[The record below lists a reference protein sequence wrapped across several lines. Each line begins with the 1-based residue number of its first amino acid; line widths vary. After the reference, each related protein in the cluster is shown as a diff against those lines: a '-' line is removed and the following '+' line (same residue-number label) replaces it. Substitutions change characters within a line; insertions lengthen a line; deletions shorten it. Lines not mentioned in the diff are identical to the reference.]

1 MIGSIRITHL
11 REAVSMGYLIWKLIH
26 VLGVVLFVGNITT
39 GILWKVQADRTRN
52 AALIAHVCANL
63 TRSDRFFTMP
73 GVLLIV
79 IAGVVAAIT
88 GHLPILGTGWIFWSI
103 VLLTISGLAFMLRV
117 APLQRR
123 MHALSTAGAQDG
135 QLDWPAY
142 EAATQSWNVWGMVA
156 LIAPLVAVALMVLKP
171 ALPGL

>member
-1 MIGSIRITHL
+1 
-11 REAVSMGYLIWKLIH
+11 MGYLIWKLIH

-52 AALIAHVCANL
+52 PALIAHVCAGL

-79 IAGVVAAIT
+79 IAGIAAAIA
-88 GHLPILGTGWIFWSI
+88 GNFPILGTGWIFWSI
-103 VLLTISGLAFMLRV
+103 VLLTISGVAFMIRV

-123 MHALSTAGAQDG
+123 MHALAAAGAQDDK
-135 QLDWPAY
+135 LDWPGYQALSR
-142 EAATQSWNVWGMVA
+142 SWNIWGMVA
-156 LIAPLVAVALMVLKP
+156 LVAPAIAVVLMVLKP
-171 ALPGL
+171 ALPAP

>member
-1 MIGSIRITHL
+1 
-11 REAVSMGYLIWKLIH
+11 MGYLIWKLIH

-52 AALIAHVCANL
+52 ATLIAHACAGL

-79 IAGVVAAIT
+79 IAGIVAAIT

-103 VLLTISGLAFMLRV
+103 VLLTISGVAFMLRV

-123 MHALSTAGAQDG
+123 MHALAAAGAKDG
-135 QLDWPAY
+135 QVDWRAY
-142 EAATQSWNVWGMVA
+142 DVATRSWNAWGMVA

>member
-1 MIGSIRITHL
+1 
-11 REAVSMGYLIWKLIH
+11 MGYLTWKLIH
-26 VLGVVLFVGNITT
+26 VLGVILFVGNITT

-52 AALIAHVCANL
+52 AALIAHACAGL

-79 IAGVVAAIT
+79 VAGIAAAIS
-88 GHLPILGTGWIFWSI
+88 GNFPILGTGWILWSI

-123 MHALSTAGAQDG
+123 MHALAAAGAKDG
-135 QLDWPAY
+135 QVDWQAY
-142 EAATQSWNVWGMVA
+142 EVVTRSWNVWGMVA
-156 LIAPLVAVALMVLKP
+156 LLAPLVAVALMVLKP

>member
-1 MIGSIRITHL
+1 
-11 REAVSMGYLIWKLIH
+11 MGYLIWKLIH

-52 AALIAHVCANL
+52 AALIAHTCAGL

-79 IAGVVAAIT
+79 IAGIIAAIT

-142 EAATQSWNVWGMVA
+142 EAATRSWNVWGMVA
-156 LIAPLVAVALMVLKP
+156 LIAPVVAVALMVLKP

>member
-1 MIGSIRITHL
+1 
-11 REAVSMGYLIWKLIH
+11 MGYLTWKLIH
-26 VLGVVLFVGNITT
+26 VLGVILFVGNITT

-52 AALIAHVCANL
+52 AALIAHACAGL

-79 IAGVVAAIT
+79 VAGIAAAIS
-88 GHLPILGTGWIFWSI
+88 GNFPILGTGWILWSI

-123 MHALSTAGAQDG
+123 MHALAAAGAKDG
-135 QLDWPAY
+135 QFDWQAY
-142 EAATQSWNVWGMVA
+142 EVVTRSWNVWGMVA
-156 LIAPLVAVALMVLKP
+156 LLAPLVAVALMVLKP

>member
-1 MIGSIRITHL
+1 MS
-11 REAVSMGYLIWKLIH
+11 YLVWKLIH
-26 VLGVVLFVGNITT
+26 VLGVILFVGNITT
-39 GILWKVQADRTRN
+39 GILWKVHADRTRN
-52 AALIAHVCANL
+52 PALIAHACAGL

-79 IAGVVAAIT
+79 IAGIVAGIT
-88 GHLPILGTGWIFWSI
+88 GNFPILGTGWIFWSI
-103 VLLTISGLAFMLRV
+103 VLLAISGFAFMLRV

-123 MHALSTAGAQDG
+123 LHALATAGAKNG

-142 EAATQSWNVWGMVA
+142 EAATRSWNVWGMIA
-156 LIAPLVAVALMVLKP
+156 LLAPLLAVVLMVLKP

>member
-1 MIGSIRITHL
+1 MS
-11 REAVSMGYLIWKLIH
+11 YLVWKLLH

-39 GILWKVQADRTRN
+39 GILWKVHADRTRN
-52 AALIAHVCANL
+52 PALIAHACAGL

-73 GVLLIV
+73 GVALIV
-79 IAGVVAAIT
+79 IAGIVAAIT
-88 GHLPILGTGWIFWSI
+88 GNFPILGTGWILWSI
-103 VLLTISGLAFMLRV
+103 ALLTISGLAFMLRI

-123 MHALSTAGAQDG
+123 MHALAAAGAKEG
-135 QLDWPAY
+135 RLDWPAY
-142 EAATQSWNVWGMVA
+142 EVATRSWNVWGIIA